1 MKFINVRLMVNHF
14 AEGIHFWQDLMGF
27 QLKYRD
33 EGMGYAYF
41 ETGSAG
47 VELVSRTGSLAAAE
61 EVVPAGG
68 QTIMVFQVDNLD
80 ATYADL
86 VQRGAVSVSKPQ
98 DYPAIQIR
106 TARINDPEGNLIE
119 IYSPLAASGSPNA

>member
-1 MKFINVRLMVNHF
+1 MKFINVRLMVDHF
-14 AEGIHFWQDLMGF
+14 AESIHFWQDLMGF

-47 VELVSRTGSLAAAE
+47 VELVSRTGSLAASE
-61 EVVPAGG
+61 EIVPVDG
-68 QTIMVFQVDNLD
+68 QTIMVFQVDDIN

-119 IYSPLAASGSPNA
+119 IYCPLTTSDSSNA

>member
-1 MKFINVRLMVNHF
+1 MKFINVRLMVDHF
-14 AEGIHFWQDLMGF
+14 AESIHFWQELMGF
-27 QLKYRD
+27 QLKYSD
-33 EGMGYAYF
+33 EAMGYAYF

-47 VELVSRTGSLAAAE
+47 VELISRTGSLAASE
-61 EVVPAGG
+61 QVLSVSG
-68 QTIMVFQVDNLD
+68 QTIMVFQVDNID

-86 VQRGAVSVSKPQ
+86 IQRGAVSVSKPQ

-119 IYSPLAASGSPNA
+119 IYCPLATSGNANA

>member
-1 MKFINVRLMVNHF
+1 MKFINVRLMVDHF
-14 AEGIHFWQDLMGF
+14 AESIHFWQDLMDF

-47 VELVSRTGSLAAAE
+47 VELVSRTGSLVTSE
-61 EVVPAGG
+61 QVLPVSS
-68 QTIMVFQVDNLD
+68 QTIMVFQVDDID
-80 ATYADL
+80 ASYADL

-106 TARINDPEGNLIE
+106 TARVNDPEGNLIE
-119 IYSPLAASGSPNA
+119 IYSPLAPSNA

>member
-1 MKFINVRLMVNHF
+1 MKFINVRLMVDHF
-14 AEGIHFWQDLMGF
+14 AESIHFWQDLMGF

-61 EVVPAGG
+61 EVMPAGG

-119 IYSPLAASGSPNA
+119 IYSPLATSGSSNA

>member
-1 MKFINVRLMVNHF
+1 MKFINIRLMVDHF
-14 AEGIHFWQDLMGF
+14 AESIHFWQDLMGF

-47 VELVSRTGSLAAAE
+47 IELVSHTGSLAAAE
-61 EVVPAGG
+61 EVVPTGG
-68 QTIMVFQVDNLD
+68 QTIMVFQVDDVD
-80 ATYADL
+80 ASYTDL

-106 TARINDPEGNLIE
+106 TARINDSEGNLIE
-119 IYSPLAASGSPNA
+119 IYSPLTTSDTNNA

>member
-1 MKFINVRLMVNHF
+1 MKFINVRLMVDHF
-14 AEGIHFWQDLMGF
+14 AESIHFWQDLMGF

-47 VELVSRTGSLAAAE
+47 VELISRTGSFAASE

-68 QTIMVFQVDNLD
+68 QTILVFQVDDID
-80 ATYADL
+80 ASYADL
-86 VQRGAVSVSKPQ
+86 VQSGAISVSKPQ
-98 DYPAIQIR
+98 D
-106 TARINDPEGNLIE
+106 
-119 IYSPLAASGSPNA
+119 

>member
-1 MKFINVRLMVNHF
+1 MKFINVRLMVDHF
-14 AEGIHFWQDLMGF
+14 AESIHFWQDLMGF

-47 VELVSRTGSLAAAE
+47 IELVSRTGSLAAAE

-80 ATYADL
+80 ATYADV

-119 IYSPLAASGSPNA
+119 IYSPLATPDSSNA

>member
-1 MKFINVRLMVNHF
+1 MKFINVRLMVDHF
-14 AEGIHFWQDLMGF
+14 AESIHFWQDLMGF

-47 VELVSRTGSLAAAE
+47 IELVSRTGSLAATE

-68 QTIMVFQVDNLD
+68 QTIMVFQVDDVD
-80 ATYADL
+80 ASYADL
-86 VQRGAVSVSKPQ
+86 VRRGVVSVSESQ

-119 IYSPLAASGSPNA
+119 IYSPLATSDTNNA

>member
-1 MKFINVRLMVNHF
+1 MKFINVRLMVDHF
-14 AEGIHFWQDLMGF
+14 AESIHFWQDLMGF

-33 EGMGYAYF
+33 ESMGYAYF

-47 VELVSRTGSLAAAE
+47 VELVSRTGSLAASE
-61 EVVPAGG
+61 QVLPVGG
-68 QTIMVFQVDNLD
+68 QTIMVFQVDDID

-86 VQRGAVSVSKPQ
+86 IARGAVSVSKPQ

-106 TARINDPEGNLIE
+106 TVRINDPEGNLIE
-119 IYSPLAASGSPNA
+119 IYSPLSASGISNS